1 MLMLSGMIFLSTS
14 KKDNCAKVGCNI
26 CLIKNILVSTTLD
39 VKVLIEINYF
49 STVQPFF
56 SYSLPSSN
64 LDIHKVSQLSG
75 IINCV
80 SLTEVT
86 KKYVRLPYK
95 DCFVVVPLLK

>member
-14 KKDNCAKVGCNI
+14 KKDNYAKVGCNT
-26 CLIKNILVSTTLD
+26 CLIRNILVSTTLD
-39 VKVLIEINYF
+39 VKVLIEYF

-56 SYSLPSSN
+56 SHPLPSSN

-86 KKYVRLPYK
+86 KKYVRLPYRN
-95 DCFVVVPLLK
+95 CFVVVPLLK

>member
-14 KKDNCAKVGCNI
+14 KKDNCAKVECNI

-39 VKVLIEINYF
+39 VKVLIEYF

-56 SYSLPSSN
+56 SYPLPSSN

-95 DCFVVVPLLK
+95 DCFVVIPLLK